1 MNYKLAIFDLDGTIL
16 DTLQDLADAT
26 NYILKKNGYPL
37 RSLEE
42 VRQFVGNGIYMLVRR
57 AIPKELSDQKA
68 RDLTKEFKLYYKMH
82 CKDKTKAYPGII
94 PLLKKLKTKGI
105 KTAVVSNKADYAVQ
119 ILVDDFFPGLFDIAV
134 GEKENVRK
142 KPYPDAVNEVLKELK
157 IVKEEAV
164 YIGDSEVDIQT
175 AQNAQLDCISVCYG
189 FRSRQFLQANKAK
202 ILVNNADELYEEI
215 TGEENGNM
223 A

>member
-1 MNYKLAIFDLDGTIL
+1 MKYKLAIFDLDGTIL

-26 NYILKKNGYPL
+26 NYVLKKNGYPL

-57 AIPKELSDQKA
+57 AVPKELSDQKVQ
-68 RDLTKEFKLYYKMH
+68 DLTEQFKLYYKDH
-82 CKDKTKAYPGII
+82 CKDKTEAYPGII
-94 PLLKKLKTKGI
+94 SLLKKLKEKGI

-119 ILVDDFFPGLFDIAV
+119 ILVQDFFPDLFDKAV

-142 KPYPDAVNEVLKELK
+142 KPCPDAVNEVLRELK
-157 IVKEEAV
+157 VVKEEAV

-175 AQNAQLDCISVCYG
+175 AQNAQLNCISVCYG
-189 FRSRQFLQANKAK
+189 FRSKQFLRANKAK
-202 ILVNNADELYEEI
+202 ILVDNVNELYKEI